1 MHAARIA
8 PPPGEDAVRLA
19 RAGLCRLVEPTD
31 PTAMLLLAALG
42 PVAALE
48 VAAGTRPIGPAEHAA
63 LARGAAEAGYGP
75 RQVDLRRSL
84 ARWAGRWADLDPTRD
99 LDAAARAG
107 AWFAVPEDPD
117 WPAALADLGLFQPV
131 GLWGRGDRRRLPFP
145 TARSAAVVGSRDCTT
160 YGRQVALELSGA
172 LAARGW
178 CVVSGG
184 AYGIDAA
191 AHSAALATGTVSPPT
206 VAVMAGGIDRLYPR
220 GNETLLRAVE
230 DAGLL
235 LGEAA
240 PGCTPSRYRFLQ
252 RNRVIAALA
261 AGTVV
266 VEARWRSG
274 AQSTAHHADGLS
286 RPVGAVPG
294 SVHAGTSA
302 GCHRLVR
309 EGTAVLVTDVDE
321 VLELLQPLGAAPAP
335 DRPAPVRAVDGLSEP
350 DRVLLD
356 ALPVTVH
363 SRPDR
368 LARVAGL
375 SAREVL
381 GGLRRLEERGLA
393 EGTGEGWRR
402 SRAPRVDARGTFAVE

>member
-1 MHAARIA
+1 MHPA
-8 PPPGEDAVRLA
+8 PPAPRSAHDPLLLA
-19 RAGLCRLVEPTD
+19 RAGMSRLVEPTD
-31 PTAMLLLAALG
+31 ATAMLLLAALG

-48 VAAGTRPIGPAEHAA
+48 IATGTRPIGAEEHPAFVRA
-63 LARGAAEAGYGP
+63 AAEAGYGP
-75 RQVDLRRSL
+75 RQADLRRAL
-84 ARWAGRWADLDPTRD
+84 ARWAPRAADLDPSED
-99 LDAAARAG
+99 LRVADRAG
-107 AWFAVPEDPD
+107 AWFAIPEDPD
-117 WPAALADLGLFQPV
+117 WPGALADLELFQPV
-131 GLWGRGDRRRLPFP
+131 GLWGRGDRRLLGFP
-145 TARSAAVVGSRDCTT
+145 AARSVAVVGSRDCST
-160 YGRQVALELSGA
+160 YGRQVALDLAGA

-178 CVVSGG
+178 TVVSGG
-184 AYGIDAA
+184 AYGIDQA
-191 AHSAALATGTVSPPT
+191 AHSAALATGTARPATVS
-206 VAVMAGGIDRLYPR
+206 VMACGIDRLYPP
-220 GNETLLRAVE
+220 GNQKLLREVE
-230 DAGLL
+230 ATGLL
-235 LGEAA
+235 LAEVA

-252 RNRVIAALA
+252 RNRIIAALS

-274 AQSTAHHADGLS
+274 AQNTAHHADGLS

-335 DRPAPVRAVDGLSEP
+335 ERPAPVSVVDGLSDR

-356 ALPVTVH
+356 ALPLTVR
-363 SRPDR
+363 SRPDH
-368 LARVAGL
+368 LSRVAGL

-393 EGTGEGWRR
+393 EGAGEGWRR
-402 SRAPRVDARGTFAVE
+402 RR

>member
-1 MHAARIA
+1 MHSAQPALCSGHD
-8 PPPGEDAVRLA
+8 PLRLA
-19 RAGLCRLVEPTD
+19 RAGMSRLVEPTD

-48 VAAGTRPIGPAEHAA
+48 IATGSRPIGAGEHPVFVCA
-63 LARGAAEAGYGP
+63 AAEAGYGP
-75 RQVDLRRSL
+75 RQADLRRAL
-84 ARWAGRWADLDPTRD
+84 ARWAPRAEQLDPSADL
-99 LDAAARAG
+99 AVAARAG

-131 GLWGRGDRRRLPFP
+131 GLWGRGDRRLLGFRA
-145 TARSAAVVGSRDCTT
+145 ARAVAVVGSRDCSS
-160 YGRQVALELSGA
+160 YGRQVALDLAGA

-178 CVVSGG
+178 TVVSGG
-184 AYGIDAA
+184 AYGIDQA
-191 AHSAALATGTVSPPT
+191 AHSAALATGTAHPATVS
-206 VAVMAGGIDRLYPR
+206 VMACGIDRLYPP
-220 GNETLLRAVE
+220 GNHKLLRDVE
-230 DAGLL
+230 ATGLL
-235 LGEAA
+235 LAEVA

-252 RNRVIAALA
+252 RNRLIAALS

-274 AQSTAHHADGLS
+274 AQNTAHHADGLS

-309 EGTAVLVTDVDE
+309 EGTAVLVTDLDE
-321 VLELLQPLGAAPAP
+321 VLELVQPLGAAPAP
-335 DRPAPVRAVDGLSEP
+335 DRPAPRSVVDGLSDP

-356 ALPVTVH
+356 ALPLTVP
-363 SRPDR
+363 SRPDH
-368 LARVAGL
+368 LSRVAGL

-381 GGLRRLEERGLA
+381 GGLHRLEARGLA
-393 EGTGEGWRR
+393 QATGEGWRR
-402 SRAPRVDARGTFAVE
+402 RR

>member
-1 MHAARIA
+1 MHSSPPA
-8 PPPGEDAVRLA
+8 PRPGHDPPRLA
-19 RAGLCRLVEPTD
+19 RAGLSRLVEPTD
-31 PTAMLLLAALG
+31 PAAMLLLAALG
-42 PVAALE
+42 PVPALE
-48 VAAGTRPIGPAEHAA
+48 VAAGARPIAAAEHAVF
-63 LARGAAEAGYGP
+63 ARAAAEAGYGP

-84 ARWAGRWADLDPTRD
+84 ARWSARAAELDPAGD
-99 LDAAARAG
+99 LETAARAG
-107 AWFAVPEDPD
+107 AWFATPEDPD
-117 WPAALADLGLFQPV
+117 WPVALADLGLFQPV
-131 GLWGRGDRRRLPFP
+131 ALWGRGDRRHLPFP
-145 TARSAAVVGSRDCTT
+145 AARSVAVVGSRDCST
-160 YGRQVALELSGA
+160 YGRQVALDLAGA

-178 CVVSGG
+178 SIVSGG
-184 AYGIDAA
+184 AYGIDQA
-191 AHSAALATGTVSPPT
+191 AHSAALATGTAQPVTVS
-206 VAVMAGGIDRLYPR
+206 VMAGGIDRLYPR
-220 GNETLLRAVE
+220 GNEDLLREVE
-230 DAGLL
+230 ASGLL
-235 LGEAA
+235 LAEAA

-252 RNRVIAALA
+252 RNRLIAALA

-321 VLELLQPLGAAPAP
+321 VLELIQPLGTATVP
-335 DRPAPVRAVDGLSEP
+335 DRPGQLSVVDGLSDR

-356 ALPVTVH
+356 ALPLTVR
-363 SRPDR
+363 SRPDH

-393 EGTGEGWRR
+393 DGAGEGWRR
-402 SRAPRVDARGTFAVE
+402 RR